1 VQHEVEPRGR
11 AAVDV
16 FRFLDY
22 RAFLTAWYETKR
34 KRLSYRAFSK
44 RAGLGAPNYLQLVIA
59 GQRNLSR
66 TTAERFADVCGL
78 VDDRKHYFVAL
89 VAFNQAKS
97 DAERNRHYA
106 ELAAFRRYRQAHKLE
121 LADARYHAHWYLP
134 AIRELVHCPEFRED
148 PGWIAQR
155 LLPPITPKQA
165 SDAIETLLEL
175 GLLGRDDDGNLSQ
188 RERVVSTGSETAGL
202 HIRNYH
208 AEMMDRATRAMELV
222 PREDRDVSTLTVSV
236 SGKLIPELKQ
246 RLAEFR
252 RELVHLC
259 DAEDAP
265 DRVVQLNFQMFP
277 LSSVD

>member
-1 VQHEVEPRGR
+1 MTKETSTGR
-11 AAVDV
+11 ASVDV

-59 GQRNLSR
+59 GQRNLTR
-66 TTAERFADVCGL
+66 ATAEKFADACGL
-78 VDDRKHYFVAL
+78 ADDRKHYFVSL
-89 VAFNQAKS
+89 VAFNQARS
-97 DAERNRHYA
+97 DAERNQHYT

-134 AIRELVHCPEFRED
+134 AIRELVHCPTFKED
-148 PGWIAQR
+148 AQWIAAR
-155 LLPPITPKQA
+155 LVPPITAKQA
-165 SDAIETLLEL
+165 TEAIDTLLEL
-175 GLLGRDDDGNLSQ
+175 GLVGRDDDGMLSQ
-188 RERVVSTGSETAGL
+188 RERVVSTGAETAGM

-208 AEMMDRATRAMELV
+208 AEMMNRATRSMELV
-222 PREDRDVSTLTVSV
+222 AREERDISTLTVSV
-236 SGKLIPELKQ
+236 SSKLIPELKQ

-252 RELVHLC
+252 RELVSLC

-277 LSSVD
+277 LSSVE